1 MKNTYKSGVKPHICF
16 IAHYYIPDEA
26 STEAIQSFSY
36 LYASVSSNVSNSNR
50 PKYRNSIYNYEEKV
64 HFLAFNKGIT
74 GSSMIGESA

>member
-1 MKNTYKSGVKPHICF
+1 MKVQCKKVYLKERDNGDSEMVNMKITYKSGVRPHICF

-50 PKYRNSIYNYEEKV
+50 PKYSCLLY
-64 HFLAFNKGIT
+64 
-74 GSSMIGESA
+74 